1 MKENEFMI
9 YIYSPSFFEEP
20 ELILPAIDLIDCK
33 LAPLKL
39 EYRLT
44 DADFVKIENRE
55 EYVLKKLKEGGLV
68 LCNNLPDKFLH
79 MQGLLCMAIERL
91 KSHDYAYTVLQVPYE
106 ESHISIMNSLISG
119 IGDTMKAYYVEVSS
133 PGYLGKIPNSQIMFS
148 DRAVEDILYG
158 LPPVADFTRH
168 GLVDYQFPRFVS
180 WINYWSKE
188 IAEAVDFNYE
198 RDKNLFHE
206 CFQTPSGSWVLRIS
220 KDPLDVTIPEHL
232 ELLKKVYKRY
242 PKVGRQDLV

>member
-1 MKENEFMI
+1 MRENALMI
-9 YIYSPSFFEEP
+9 YIYSPSYFEES
-20 ELILPAIDLIDCK
+20 ELILSAVDLIDS
-33 LAPLKL
+33 LLTPDKL
-39 EYRLT
+39 EYRVT
-44 DADFVKIENRE
+44 PSKYEKIENRK
-55 EYVLKKLKEGGLV
+55 EYILEKLKGDSLG
-68 LCNNLPDKFLH
+68 LCNNSPDKFLH
-79 MQGLLCMAIERL
+79 LIGLPRMAFERL
-91 KSHDYAYTVLQVPYE
+91 NSHAYAYTSIEVPGE
-106 ESHISIMNSLISG
+106 GKNISILNSLLGG
-119 IGDTMKAYYVEVSS
+119 IGDAMQAYYAEVAS
-133 PGYLGKIPNSQIMFS
+133 PGYMGEIPSSQIMFS
-148 DRAVEDILYG
+148 DSAVENILYG

-188 IAEAVDFNYE
+188 IAEVVDFNYE

-220 KDPLDVTIPEHL
+220 KDPLDVSIPEHL